1 MQGGDGGGGGG
12 GSSRVL
18 SLFVLAMMNTA
29 LVVGLEGFPTMAGF
43 GLSLVTWYLIFGVI
57 FFIPVG
63 YVAAELGVGF
73 PREGGV

>member
-1 MQGGDGGGGGG
+1 MYRLAVTTPSRNMDGGHGGG

-57 FFIPVG
+57 FFINRIS
-63 YVAAELGVGF
+63 L
-73 PREGGV
+73 